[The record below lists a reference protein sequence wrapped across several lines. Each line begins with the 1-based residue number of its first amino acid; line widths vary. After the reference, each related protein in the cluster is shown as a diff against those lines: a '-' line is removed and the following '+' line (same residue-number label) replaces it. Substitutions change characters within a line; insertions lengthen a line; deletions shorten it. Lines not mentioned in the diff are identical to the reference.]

1 MKWWEC
7 RISYIILFFSSKY
20 HRNKVYSKIM
30 SLRPVNLVHGIT
42 RTPEEM
48 VASSNITKKWMER
61 RISNFDYLMNLN
73 TIAGRTYNDLSQ
85 YPVFPWVLTDYS
97 SDSIDFENPLCNC
110 FRDFSKPIGAQVP
123 ERAEHADIKYH
134 SLPQDGL
141 DPPFHWGTHYSNP
154 GAVLYFLV
162 RMEPYT
168 SLHIDLHGRF
178 DHPDRHFYNIGQ
190 SYDSSTRGQGDC
202 KELIPEFFYLPE
214 FLVNSNGFDF
224 GNRHDGKPVGD
235 VILPNWAKSPED
247 FIVKHRFEFTGFCL

>member
-1 MKWWEC
+1 
-7 RISYIILFFSSKY
+7 
-20 HRNKVYSKIM
+20 M

-247 FIVKHRFEFTGFCL
+247 FIVKHRFEFLASHHVDVITSSACNSL